1 MKEMV
6 YGPDMGKREIL
17 YSGEY
22 NGHQF
27 YIVSYQSHPCCYVR
41 TDLPDRESQNIECH
55 GGITFSSYAF
65 EEFDV
70 KGHYIGWDYAH
81 CGDLTGWIGRGV
93 AHTTEKMY
101 SDVKKVIDQI
111 IKLEGGEKNG

>member
-27 YIVSYQSHPCCYVR
+27 YIVSYQSHPCCV
-41 TDLPDRESQNIECH
+41 Q
-55 GGITFSSYAF
+55 
-65 EEFDV
+65 
-70 KGHYIGWDYAH
+70 
-81 CGDLTGWIGRGV
+81 
-93 AHTTEKMY
+93 
-101 SDVKKVIDQI
+101 
-111 IKLEGGEKNG
+111 GEKVEHIMAACHMSKQEVLHAIAQYSAEYRHIPSECDFCPWRSGDRPCVLPQSVCRF